1 MSYLDTD
8 LRSFHVL
15 FRYGSVVS
23 MSYLDTDLPSF
34 HVLFRYGSA
43 EFPCLI

>member
-1 MSYLDTD
+1 MYYLDTD
-8 LRSFHVL
+8 LWSFHVL

-23 MSYLDTDLPSF
+23 MSYLDTDLRSF

-43 EFPCLI
+43 AFPCLI

>member
-8 LRSFHVL
+8 LRRFHVLFRSDVSMYYIDTDLWSFHVL
-15 FRYGSVVS
+15 FRYGS
-23 MSYLDTDLPSF
+23 T
-34 HVLFRYGSA
+34 